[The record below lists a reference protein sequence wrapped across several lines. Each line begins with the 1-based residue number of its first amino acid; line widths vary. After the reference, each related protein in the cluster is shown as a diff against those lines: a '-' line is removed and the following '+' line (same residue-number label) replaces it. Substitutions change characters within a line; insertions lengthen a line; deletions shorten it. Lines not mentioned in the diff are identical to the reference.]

1 MVRINAMV
9 RINVVVL
16 LLSIIAPC
24 LSGEERHP
32 VPSTVVPGAQL
43 VMEYGDER
51 FFEGP
56 TWDPVAQKLL
66 FTAFPEDNHTQ
77 ILRLESRGKVSVWA
91 DDTAGVNGTYL
102 ARNGRM
108 LGAQAFGHRI
118 LSYALGADNGK
129 DNQTLIYDTTLFQPN
144 DVVEA
149 PNGDIYFTDP
159 DFKKEQQSKKEQGS
173 AVYLLRN
180 GIKTKII
187 TDMPVPNG
195 LKVSLDG
202 KSLIVG
208 DSSKAHWRSYP
219 IQPDGTVGAGVLF
232 FDPPTERRDSPDG
245 MSLDELGNYY
255 FSGRGGVW
263 VASPQGKS
271 FGLIPVPEF
280 CSNVTFGGP
289 DGNTL
294 YLTCSKKLY
303 SLQMNVRGEVHT
315 RK

>member
-1 MVRINAMV
+1 MARFT
-9 RINVVVL
+9 L
-16 LLSIIAPC
+16 LILFLSLQ
-24 LSGEERHP
+24 LSAAENQPAQKDKPEQHP
-32 VPSTVVPGAQL
+32 TPATVAPGARL
-43 VMEYGDER
+43 VEEYGDER

-56 TWDPVAQKLL
+56 TWDPVAGKLL
-66 FTAFPEDNHTQ
+66 FTAFPSDNHTQ

-91 DDTAGVNGTYL
+91 DDTEGVNGTYL

-118 LSYALGADNGK
+118 LSYALGADNGNDN

-144 DVVEA
+144 DVAEA

-159 DFKKEQQSKKEQGS
+159 DFKKEQGS

-180 GIKTKII
+180 GTKTKII

-208 DSSKAHWRSYP
+208 DSAKAHWRSYP
-219 IQPDGTVGAGVLF
+219 IQPDGTVGAGELF
-232 FDPPTERRDSPDG
+232 FDPPTARRDSPDG
-245 MSLDELGNYY
+245 MTLDELGNYY

-271 FGLIPVPEF
+271 LGLIPVPEF
-280 CSNVTFGGP
+280 CSNATFGGP
-289 DGNTL
+289 DGKTL

-303 SLQMNVRGEVHT
+303 SLQMTTRGEIHT